1 MRLGLAW
8 YGFVLGLVAFA
19 ASCGSSDDQGLYG
32 ASGASGGTAG
42 DAGAAGSSAGVF
54 GSGGSGFAGTGG
66 SGAIGG
72 SDGLDSGAD
81 TGGFGGTNGASGSGG
96 QDCQQYCGDADGDG
110 HGDPTKRP
118 TTCANLGV
126 EWVTLC
132 DDCHDGNADV
142 FPGTTACKSVPYL
155 LLDGLTQSF
164 DYDCSGSVTEC
175 GEVMKVT
182 GSCAPAG
189 LTCTGNGYLPSAER
203 ADAASAPDAYCGS
216 TRYRVCNRVA
226 AILCTAAIEMRE
238 AITCL

>member
-8 YGFVLGLVAFA
+8 YGLAMGLA
-19 ASCGSSDDQGLYG
+19 ALAANCGSSDDQGLYG
-32 ASGASGGTAG
+32 ASGGGGGTVG
-42 DAGAAGSSAGVF
+42 DAGASGSSAGVF
-54 GSGGSGFAGTGG
+54 GSGGSGFGGTSG
-66 SGAIGG
+66 SGG
-72 SDGLDSGAD
+72 SDRFDSGTD
-81 TGGFGGTNGASGSGG
+81 TSGFGGTNGASGSGG

-110 HGDPTKRP
+110 HGDTTKRP
-118 TTCANLGV
+118 TSCENLGT

-155 LLDGLTQSF
+155 LLDGVTQSF
-164 DYDCSGSVTEC
+164 DYDCNGSVTEC
-175 GEVMKVT
+175 GEVMKVM
-182 GSCAPAG
+182 GSCAPSSG
-189 LTCTGNGYLPSAER
+189 LGCTGGGYMPSAER

-216 TRYRVCNRVA
+216 ARYRVCNRVA